1 MSNARR
7 RICFWRG
14 IKKIMIKSK
23 LKKLY
28 VHIMAYAIVTLVI
41 TVTLV
46 SCIVLVQFWCNVINN
61 ALMNI
66 LFLN

>member
-1 MSNARR
+1 
-7 RICFWRG
+7 
-14 IKKIMIKSK
+14 MIKSK

-28 VHIMAYAIVTLVI
+28 VNIMAYAI
-41 TVTLV
+41 VTLV

>member
-1 MSNARR
+1 
-7 RICFWRG
+7 
-14 IKKIMIKSK
+14 MIKSK

-28 VHIMAYAIVTLVI
+28 VNIMAYAIVTLVI